1 MLWYGRI
8 MYRGLKD
15 LAYLAPLFLAGVL
28 LLGSAQMWWLVG
40 RRKDP
45 TAADFRAAAKVTAI
59 ALGLLGLAIVAAF
72 AVRLLRRMMLL
83 VVG

>member
-1 MLWYGRI
+1 

-28 LLGSAQMWWLVG
+28 LVGSAQMWWLIG
-40 RRKDP
+40 RRADP

-59 ALGLLGLAIVAAF
+59 ALGMLGIAIIAAF
-72 AVRLLRRMMLL
+72 AVRLLRRVMLL
-83 VVG
+83 LFY